1 MNLRQI
7 TIKDQLELKKVYF
20 DSIQSLDEKI
30 YSQEQKRAWSS
41 QAWNNPNFNK
51 SIIKGKG
58 WLISKKGIIIAFATR
73 YPDDR
78 IALFYCKGKFQRKG
92 YGSKL
97 LHKLEDEA
105 KKEGLDSLYTEASL
119 ISFELFL
126 KNEWEIIRKEKVI
139 INNIFFER
147 YKMTKIIKNY
157 LIFLYFIIIF
167 FIFSLF
173 PFKKTFLYFLKF
185 LIFSLS
191 GPAGIVKL
199 LPIQLSILK
208 QAIL

>member
-41 QAWNNPNFNK
+41 QAWNNPNFDK
-51 SIIKGKG
+51 SITKGKG
-58 WLISKKGIIIAFATR
+58 WLLSKEGIIIAFATR
-73 YPDDR
+73 YPNDR
-78 IALFYCKGKFQRKG
+78 IALFYCKGKFQRKC

-119 ISFELFL
+119 ISYELFL

-147 YKMTKIIKNY
+147 YKMTKIIKIN
-157 LIFLYFIIIF
+157 
-167 FIFSLF
+167 
-173 PFKKTFLYFLKF
+173 
-185 LIFSLS
+185 
-191 GPAGIVKL
+191 
-199 LPIQLSILK
+199 
-208 QAIL
+208 

>member
-30 YSQEQKRAWSS
+30 YSQDQKRAWSS
-41 QAWNNPNFNK
+41 QAWNNPNFDK
-51 SIIKGKG
+51 SITEGKW
-58 WLISKKGIIIAFATR
+58 WLVSNKGIISAFAIR
-73 YPDDR
+73 YPSDR

-105 KKEGLDSLYTEASL
+105 KKEGLDSLSTEASL
-119 ISFELFL
+119 ISYELFL
-126 KNEWEIIRKEKVI
+126 KNEWKIIRKEKII

-147 YKMTKIIKNY
+147 YKMTKTIEVN
-157 LIFLYFIIIF
+157 
-167 FIFSLF
+167 
-173 PFKKTFLYFLKF
+173 
-185 LIFSLS
+185 
-191 GPAGIVKL
+191 
-199 LPIQLSILK
+199 
-208 QAIL
+208 